1 MNDYIERQIAYGDGY
16 RTGKHAAIDQVFE
29 LLKLKPHIVN
39 LNGEDHYVFT
49 ERDLD
54 FIQQQVIGG
63 ASDA

>member
-1 MNDYIERQIAYGDGY
+1 MNDYIERQIAYEDGY
-16 RTGKHAAIDQVFE
+16 RTGKHAAIDRVFE